1 MNGARAPG
9 RWAGLLLAVG
19 AGVAVELVV
28 CGATG
33 EREAWDAKAYWT
45 MGYPALALTCLVLGA
60 LFPSGAWLL
69 GFAAVIAQVGTMMLR
84 TEGGS
89 LWPIGLTFAAV
100 LGVPCALAAWVGAR
114 LRGLLR
120 ADNP

>member
-9 RWAGLLLAVG
+9 RWTGLLLAAG
-19 AGVAVELVV
+19 AGVALELVV

-33 EREAWDAKAYWT
+33 EREAWDAKAYW
-45 MGYPALALTCLVLGA
+45 MAGYPALAVSCLVLGA

-69 GFAAVIAQVGTMMLR
+69 GFAAVIGQLATMALRSGTGPLMV
-84 TEGGS
+84 
-89 LWPIGLTFAAV
+89 IGLV
-100 LGVPCALAAWVGAR
+100 LGAILSVPCALAAYVGSR

-120 ADNP
+120 PDNP